1 MSSKDIYALLP
12 GTWEHVVFYDT
23 KDFADVIKIEMGE
36 IILDF
41 LDGPSVGYSEGGRQ
55 MSRSG

>member
-1 MSSKDIYALLP
+1 MSSKDIYALLS
-12 GTWEHVVFYDT
+12 GTWEHVFYDT
-23 KDFADVIKIEMGE
+23 KDFADVIKVEMGE

-41 LDGPSVGYSEGGRQ
+41 LDGPSVDYSEGGRQ